1 MHQHPGQP
9 PVIRYGTVI
18 DTISGPDGST
28 TSISKETALIVDA
41 SDENTAAR
49 LAATT
54 YIENTYRLPP
64 VGSTIHVHVLR
75 HPQRTPRMSARQWT
89 IDVYVDT
96 AAQTLH

>member
-1 MHQHPGQP
+1 MNQHPGQP

-18 DTISGPDGST
+18 DTISEPDGST
-28 TSISKETALIVDA
+28 TPISKETALIVDA
-41 SDENTAAR
+41 PDENTAAR

-54 YIENTYRLPP
+54 YIENTHRLPP